1 MKRMRSE
8 FVRKEIVILNLMQ
21 RFNSLIPF
29 RILWKNSM
37 QVGMLTGVCL
47 AMTSCAEQTE
57 APTTEKSAVQNQE
70 IQSKDSLENQTS
82 KPMEER
88 LGLDQ
93 LVDIQTVNSSIRVD
107 LKYASSDN
115 FMKKRLYFDIDRL
128 YLQKD
133 VALRLS
139 KCQQYL
145 KQLHPKY
152 SLLVYDGVRP
162 LSVQRAMW
170 EALDSIP
177 VAERVKFV
185 SNPAN
190 GSIHNYGAAVDLTIC
205 DQQGIPLDM
214 GAGYDDIREIAYPNK
229 EAYYLSTGELTAEQ
243 VENRKLLR
251 KVMQSQQFRNI
262 PTEWWHFNACSR
274 TEAKLKYKILE

>member
-1 MKRMRSE
+1 MKRIGNQ
-8 FVRKEIVILNLMQ
+8 FVWKEIVILALMQ
-21 RFNSLIPF
+21 RFNSLIAF
-29 RILWKNSM
+29 RILWKNSI
-37 QVGMLTGVCL
+37 QFGMLASVCL
-47 AMTSCAEQTE
+47 TITSCSEQTK
-57 APTTEKSAVQNQE
+57 APTSENPTVQTQE
-70 IQSKDSLENQTS
+70 VQPNDSLEDQTS
-82 KPMEER
+82 EPVEVR
-88 LGLDQ
+88 VGFDQ
-93 LVDIQTVNSSIRVD
+93 LIDIQTVNSSIRVD

-145 KQLHPKY
+145 KQLHPEY

-177 VAERVKFV
+177 VTERGKFV

-205 DQQGIPLDM
+205 DQHGIPLDM

-229 EAYYLSTGELTAEQ
+229 EAYYLSTGELTVEQ

-274 TEAKLKYKILE
+274 AEAKMKYKLLE

>member
-1 MKRMRSE
+1 MKRIGCK
-8 FVRKEIVILNLMQ
+8 FVGKEIVILRLIQ
-21 RFNSLIPF
+21 RFFYLMFRLISM
-29 RILWKNSM
+29 KNFL
-37 QVGMLTGVCL
+37 QNGIFLFVFLVVTNC
-47 AMTSCAEQTE
+47 TE
-57 APTTEKSAVQNQE
+57 ASNKRSA
-70 IQSKDSLENQTS
+70 ENQPAQAQES
-82 KPMEER
+82 HEEDTLKMIVKTPVKER
-88 LGLDQ
+88 GVFGE
-93 LVDIQTVNSSIRVD
+93 LVDIQSVNPSIRVD
-107 LKYASSDN
+107 LKYATTDN

-139 KCQQYL
+139 KCQHYL
-145 KQLHPKY
+145 KKLNPDY

-162 LSVQRAMW
+162 LSVQKSMW

-205 DQQGIPLDM
+205 DKNGIALDM

-229 EAYYLSTGELTAEQ
+229 EAYYLSTGELTVKQ

-251 KVMQSQQFRNI
+251 SVMQSQQFRNI

-274 TEAKLKYKILE
+274 AEAKLKYKILE